1 MSTLITATTN
11 ISTIDS
17 VTLAALTPLELKSL
31 TRTQLA
37 ALSSEQ
43 LSAFSATLVA
53 MLPLKYISAGALVGI
68 STAAISGL
76 DLKSLSV
83 TQIAALS
90 VTQIAALTDKQMSA
104 LQPAQFNTLSTI
116 GSLSSTQLNTIKA
129 TSFKGL
135 TTDAAIPNLPT
146 DTLAALTS
154 VQLSKLTTVNGGQLE
169 SFTPA
174 QVAHFSSDALT
185 WLHSQNFSTISGT
198 STTGS
203 GIETSKIIT
212 ISVPLTS
219 ITGGNGADSIT
230 GSAGDDFITGGLEA
244 DSITGGLG
252 ADTITGSGGSNIYSY
267 NAGDSTL
274 TAIDTL
280 NGIFNGYNADLVR
293 LNGIVGTLAVLPAQ
307 SISTLGEADL
317 NALLNSTNGTGTHFK
332 GGSNTSIAQLT
343 YNSGKYWAIDLN
355 GDGTFTASADLLIN
369 VTNSALTNVTI
380 ETFGV
385 RLPTLSIISTAS
397 SATEDTE
404 KMISFANLVGFAN
417 EADARDIYGQSGI
430 NAFVVES
437 VNSNGTLKIGSD
449 FWATGTNDVI
459 DSAHAAYWTPA
470 ANANGTL
477 NAFSVVAKDS
487 KGYESLTSI
496 PVTINMTAVI
506 DSSINAGI
514 TPIEGFTTGTFT
526 VTLDTAVPVG
536 GLMVN
541 YNLTGSAML
550 TSDYTVSGSSFTIA
564 AGSTTGT
571 LNVNAILDSST
582 DLDETVTLNLVTGS
596 GYQLLTN
603 GTTAATLTITNND
616 APALTIFASTVAS
629 GVEDTAISVTFANLQ
644 TQGDD
649 SAGGDDD
656 LAKGDSVTAFVV
668 KAVSSGTLM
677 INGAAWNITT
687 NNTIDSIKAASWT
700 PATNANGTIEA
711 FTVVAQDSRN
721 AVSAAAIPVQI
732 AVTAVNDAPIA
743 TNLNA
748 AETYTEDTPLN
759 FTDVVISDVDSP
771 TVTATL
777 TLSNSAAGSLN
788 VGTSNGV
795 TPTFSSGIWSVTGIM
810 ADVNILL
817 AGLIFTPTANFNSNF
832 TISTSVSD
840 GQATALTGNKP
851 FTGTAVNDAPTA
863 TNATQTLNEDTTKT
877 FAVADFGY
885 ADVENGAMASLKIVT
900 LPTAALGAFKL
911 NGVTV
916 TANQVIPMASIPTLT
931 YTPATNANGTNYSNF
946 TFTVNDGLLDS
957 AVANAMTL
965 NVTAVNDIP
974 TLTAISA
981 FTGTEDTE
989 RAITFADL
997 QTAGNE
1003 ADVDGSVTSFV
1014 VKTVSTGTLGIGTTS
1029 IAATAFNALTNAT
1042 IDATHLAYWTP
1053 AANANGVLTA
1063 FSVVAKD
1070 DSNAESTTAIPVQ
1083 VVVSQNYNGHTY
1095 LLSTLTTWSGAEA
1108 QAIAKGGHLVT
1119 VNNAAENAWL
1129 TSTFSGSFWLG
1140 FNDAASEGNFV
1151 WANGEPTTYTNWA
1164 FLEPNNFFNEDYVGM
1179 YDNGFWN
1186 DFPDSSTLQGI
1197 IEIAPPTQYASSV
1210 IGFSSQYSPG
1220 GWAATQALGAPNTF
1234 GYGDISTAW
1243 TTSSPNST
1251 RLDPDMNRTGIEYIS
1266 LGFTTPVHTNGA
1278 IIRETCGNGFVA
1290 RIDAIDTN
1298 NIAHNVWQGTDT
1310 STGGAAYDFLAT
1322 WTTTSYLV
1330 NGLKIYVDTAKDVNS
1345 WEEMDSV
1352 AIQIVG

>member
-53 MLPLKYISAGALVGI
+53 MLPLKYVSVTALAGI

-83 TQIAALS
+83 SQISGLSSTQIP
-90 VTQIAALTDKQMSA
+90 ALTTKQMSA
-104 LQPAQFNTLSTI
+104 LQPAQFNTLSSI
-116 GSLSSTQLNTIKA
+116 GSLSATQLGAIKA
-129 TSFKGL
+129 TSFNGL

-185 WLHSQNFSTISGT
+185 WLHSQNFSTMSGT
-198 STTGS
+198 ATTGS
-203 GIETSKIIT
+203 GIETSKNIT
-212 ISVPLTS
+212 ITVPLS

-317 NALLNSTNGTGTHFK
+317 NALLNSTNVTGTHFK

-343 YNSGKYWAIDLN
+343 YNSDTYWAIDLN

-459 DSAHAAYWTPA
+459 DSDHAAYWTPA

-487 KGYESLTSI
+487 KDYESLTSI
-496 PVTINMTAVI
+496 PVTINVTAVI

-526 VTLDTAVPVG
+526 VTLDTAAPVG

-649 SAGGDDD
+649 SAGGADD

-687 NNTIDSIKAASWT
+687 NNTIDSIKSASWT

-721 AVSAAAIPVQI
+721 AISAAAIPVQI
-732 AVTAVNDAPIA
+732 AVAEVNDAPIA

-748 AETYTEDTPLN
+748 AETYTEDTLLN
-759 FTDVVISDVDSP
+759 FTDVVISDVDSA

-795 TPTFSSGIWSVTGIM
+795 TSTFNAGVWSVNGVIADVNVLLAGLTFTPTVNFNGNFTLSTNVSDGQAAALTGSKSFAGMAVNDAPIATNLNTAETYTEDTPLNFTDMVISDVDSPTVTATLTLSNSTAGSLNVGTSNGVTSTFSSGVWSVTGAI
-810 ADVNILL
+810 ADVNGLL
-817 AGLIFTPTANFNSNF
+817 AGLTFAPTANFNSNF

-840 GQATALTGNKP
+840 GVASAFALTESKYFTGIPVDDAATGSLSISGTAQVGNTLASSFSPSDPDGAIIGINYGWFLNSNWVSANSFYAPTGAGSLYVQAT
-851 FTGTAVNDAPTA
+851 
-863 TNATQTLNEDTTKT
+863 TT
-877 FAVADFGY
+877 D
-885 ADVENGAMASLKIVT
+885 
-900 LPTAALGAFKL
+900 ALG
-911 NGVTV
+911 
-916 TANQVIPMASIPTLT
+916 
-931 YTPATNANGTNYSNF
+931 
-946 TFTVNDGLLDS
+946 
-957 AVANAMTL
+957 
-965 NVTAVNDIP
+965 
-974 TLTAISA
+974 
-981 FTGTEDTE
+981 
-989 RAITFADL
+989 
-997 QTAGNE
+997 
-1003 ADVDGSVTSFV
+1003 
-1014 VKTVSTGTLGIGTTS
+1014 GTTLFTSGAVS
-1029 IAATAFNALTNAT
+1029 IAAPVPQTLVVQFGGNIGRAGATEVFNVYLVAN
-1042 IDATHLAYWTP
+1042 HAYIINEKGSTYGYGSLRDPYLRLNNSSGSQIAENDDYVSLDSQIFFTP
-1053 AANANGVLTA
+1053 SESGYYLIVAGA
-1063 FSVVAKD
+1063 FS
-1070 DSNAESTTAIPVQ
+1070 
-1083 VVVSQNYNGHTY
+1083 
-1095 LLSTLTTWSGAEA
+1095 
-1108 QAIAKGGHLVT
+1108 
-1119 VNNAAENAWL
+1119 
-1129 TSTFSGSFWLG
+1129 
-1140 FNDAASEGNFV
+1140 
-1151 WANGEPTTYTNWA
+1151 ANTGTYTV
-1164 FLEPNNFFNEDYVGM
+1164 LV
-1179 YDNGFWN
+1179 
-1186 DFPDSSTLQGI
+1186 
-1197 IEIAPPTQYASSV
+1197 
-1210 IGFSSQYSPG
+1210 
-1220 GWAATQALGAPNTF
+1220 F
-1234 GYGDISTAW
+1234 G
-1243 TTSSPNST
+1243 
-1251 RLDPDMNRTGIEYIS
+1251 
-1266 LGFTTPVHTNGA
+1266 
-1278 IIRETCGNGFVA
+1278 
-1290 RIDAIDTN
+1290 
-1298 NIAHNVWQGTDT
+1298 
-1310 STGGAAYDFLAT
+1310 
-1322 WTTTSYLV
+1322 
-1330 NGLKIYVDTAKDVNS
+1330 
-1345 WEEMDSV
+1345 
-1352 AIQIVG
+1352 